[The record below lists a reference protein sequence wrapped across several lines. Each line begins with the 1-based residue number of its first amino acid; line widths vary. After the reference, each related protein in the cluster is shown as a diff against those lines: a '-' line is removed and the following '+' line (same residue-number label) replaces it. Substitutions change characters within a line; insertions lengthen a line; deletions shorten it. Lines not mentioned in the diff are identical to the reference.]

1 MNMEVLDER
10 EFYSYLQQKNQEI
23 FLKWIDCYERY
34 IAPIMRTKGYKRIN
48 EAERTVVFSFGEIRF
63 SRSRWKKGEETRIP
77 VDEKL
82 GLIPYVRYSQEVL
95 YQLTDL
101 SRKLPYRKVVEVVEL
116 LNQVYVTKDSVQ
128 KAVNIAGDLLEE
140 KEEYRFLSFPE
151 KRGKIKTDTL
161 YIEGDGLWVKQ
172 SQAGQEGKSTEL
184 AHFVAHTGSV
194 AVTGKRRKLENK
206 VEIVSNSYKKAKEQ
220 LLDTLYNQFE
230 ITSDTVI
237 VTNSDGGH
245 GYSPEVFKDLASAF
259 RPKIHYHFWDAFHVN
274 ELIKKT
280 FRSFPA
286 ALTDLAFDAV
296 AKHDKKKMILALD
309 TAESLIEDPE
319 KLDAFHR
326 VKNQFLNNFKYTV
339 TPKNKGL
346 VDFGIGIMESQH
358 RKISY
363 RMKNQGMYWS
373 VRGAEKMSQIIILG
387 QEGRL
392 RDLFFGRWRTEYE
405 KIKSLD
411 NVSASRYLSSSKKQ
425 YNLKNHKPIPRKA
438 KKSEGLSLF

>member
-10 EFYSYLQQKNQEI
+10 EFFSYLQQKNQEI

-63 SRSRWKKGEETRIP
+63 SRSRWKKGDETRIP

-259 RPKIHYHFWDAFHVN
+259 RPKIHYHFWDAFW
-274 ELIKKT
+274 L
-280 FRSFPA
+280 
-286 ALTDLAFDAV
+286 LML
-296 AKHDKKKMILALD
+296 
-309 TAESLIEDPE
+309 
-319 KLDAFHR
+319 
-326 VKNQFLNNFKYTV
+326 
-339 TPKNKGL
+339 
-346 VDFGIGIMESQH
+346 
-358 RKISY
+358 
-363 RMKNQGMYWS
+363 
-373 VRGAEKMSQIIILG
+373 
-387 QEGRL
+387 
-392 RDLFFGRWRTEYE
+392 
-405 KIKSLD
+405 
-411 NVSASRYLSSSKKQ
+411 
-425 YNLKNHKPIPRKA
+425 
-438 KKSEGLSLF
+438 